1 MATTRRTANEEILEQ
16 TIAHAVQVER
26 YKAGTVRRVVELLN
40 ATEEKLEE
48 QLAVRVERI
57 VAAGGFDA
65 GPETTERLQ
74 ELLEVVGGVRAE
86 AYAAAAGFLRE
97 ELSVFAAYEAQ
108 WQAAVLQE
116 TLIVELGVVAP
127 SAEVLRA
134 AVFER
139 PFGGAV
145 FEHWVDA
152 LQPAD
157 LERISRAVQVGV
169 VEGQT
174 TQQIVRNI
182 VGTRGAS
189 YTDGVVE
196 MSRRS
201 AETLVRTSLNHT
213 STQAREEVYRA
224 NEDIIEE
231 VRWVATLDGRTTM
244 GCMALDGK
252 TFPPREGPRP
262 PRHPGCRSSTVPV
275 INGVKLVGDRPA
287 ITDAR
292 TRRQREI
299 DFRAEAKAKAG
310 AAWSDMSEKERRG
323 AIARVREKWAR
334 ENIGQVPKGLSYEDW
349 LRRQSASFQDEVLGP
364 TRGQLFRNGGL
375 SVERFTDASGKTLTL
390 EALREAEA
398 EAFKKA
404 KL

>member
-1 MATTRRTANEEILEQ
+1 MATTRRTANEEILER
-16 TIAHAVQVER
+16 TIAHSVQVER

-65 GPETTERLQ
+65 GPETTARLQ
-74 ELLEVVGGVRAE
+74 QLLEVVGGVRAE

-108 WQAAVLQE
+108 WQAVLLQE

-139 PFGGAV
+139 PFAGAV

-152 LQPAD
+152 LAPAD

-174 TQQIVRNI
+174 TQQIVRSV

-201 AETLVRTSLNHT
+201 AETLVRTSISHA

-231 VRWVATLDGRTTM
+231 VRWVATLDGRTTL
-244 GCMALDGK
+244 GCIALDGK
-252 TFPPREGPRP
+252 TFPRAKARA
-262 PRHPGCRSSTVPV
+262 HPGTRGAAPPPCRSST
-275 INGVKLVGDRPA
+275 A
-287 ITDAR
+287 
-292 TRRQREI
+292 
-299 DFRAEAKAKAG
+299 
-310 AAWSDMSEKERRG
+310 
-323 AIARVREKWAR
+323 
-334 ENIGQVPKGLSYEDW
+334 
-349 LRRQSASFQDEVLGP
+349 
-364 TRGQLFRNGGL
+364 
-375 SVERFTDASGKTLTL
+375 
-390 EALREAEA
+390 
-398 EAFKKA
+398 
-404 KL
+404 